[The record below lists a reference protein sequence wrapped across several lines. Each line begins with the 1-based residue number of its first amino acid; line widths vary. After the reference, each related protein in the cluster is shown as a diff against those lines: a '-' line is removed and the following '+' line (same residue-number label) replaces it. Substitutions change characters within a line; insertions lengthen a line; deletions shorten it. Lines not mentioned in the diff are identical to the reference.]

1 MVGRDG
7 LDGHRAM
14 KSVPVDVSASA
25 IIQEI
30 YSHAVEMWMCMELSI
45 MMKNARVLFAQV
57 NCFVFRPHISLST
70 TRS

>member
-14 KSVPVDVSASA
+14 RSVPVDVSASA

-30 YSHAVEMWMCMELSI
+30 YSHAVEM
-45 MMKNARVLFAQV
+45 
-57 NCFVFRPHISLST
+57 
-70 TRS
+70 